1 MYGHTLHRLLVFR
14 PSRFHLRSVSDLGEC
29 WGWRE
34 DMVGTRSG
42 GGRSKEGGD
51 GSKGTKHH
59 GGTVEINSMLVQPDF
74 GAISATSI

>member
-1 MYGHTLHRLLVFR
+1 
-14 PSRFHLRSVSDLGEC
+14 
-29 WGWRE
+29 
-34 DMVGTRSG
+34 MVGTRSG